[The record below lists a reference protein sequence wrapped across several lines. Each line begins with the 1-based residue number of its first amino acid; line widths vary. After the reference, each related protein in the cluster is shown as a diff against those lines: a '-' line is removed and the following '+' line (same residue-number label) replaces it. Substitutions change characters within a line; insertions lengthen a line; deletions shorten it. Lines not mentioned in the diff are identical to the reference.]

1 MKLNNKKGME
11 MALQTIVLL
20 IILIIVL
27 IIVISFFVGEYSQG
41 SKTVTDIGKGAIDS
55 VIE

>member
-20 IILIIVL
+20 IILIKTYGDNRRTKIV
-27 IIVISFFVGEYSQG
+27 
-41 SKTVTDIGKGAIDS
+41 KTVTDIGKGAIDS